1 MKGVVSIIVLV
12 LLAGCMNDELSWIS
26 IRNQTEV
33 PLYALPY
40 SSDFTEGEW
49 IPPGE
54 ADEFYSIN
62 CNCLDPFGY
71 FSFYY
76 DSLIIVMKDFE
87 DDPIKF
93 YKDGTTV
100 NYDATFNPFTNPN
113 VWKTK
118 EFDLSK
124 TEGPPDLAYDSKHI
138 FEHYFSISTCFI
150 KSLSDTIVLELN
162 PAS

>member
-1 MKGVVSIIVLV
+1 MKGVASIIVLV
-12 LLAGCMNDELSWIS
+12 FLAGCVNDELSWIS
-26 IRNQTEV
+26 IHNQTDV
-33 PLYALPY
+33 PLFALPY
-40 SSDFTEGEW
+40 SSEFTEGDW

-62 CNCLDPFGY
+62 DLLDPFNY

-76 DSLIIVMKDFE
+76 DSLIIYMKDLE

-100 NYDATFNPFTNPN
+100 NYDATFNPFTNPH
-113 VWKTK
+113 VWNTN
-118 EFDLSK
+118 EFDLSVA
-124 TEGPPDLAYDSKHI
+124 EGPPDLNNDSRHI
-138 FEHYFSISTCFI
+138 FEHYFSVSTCFI

-162 PAS
+162 PAF